1 MTAVWFAYLR
11 LIRPKQ
17 WTKNLFVL
25 SPVVFSGKWAD
36 PPSVLA
42 AILAAVAF
50 VLVSGAVYAI
60 NDAVDAEADRR
71 HPTKRLRPVA
81 AGQIGVTRARMFS
94 AVLALAGL
102 GLATV
107 LGWPAAL
114 VATAYLLLNL
124 GYSIRLKH
132 MPLIDVLVISGGF
145 LLRVTAGCVAIR
157 VEPSVWLLLCTA
169 FLSLFIALV
178 KRRQELARGN
188 GNATRKVMAGYSLPL
203 LDQFITSMLA
213 TTVMTYLLYAH
224 SVHHPL
230 FMLTV
235 LFVVYGLFRYLHIL
249 HFSDTAE
256 RPEDAVFADLPL
268 LVTVL
273 LWGGSCLA
281 ILYWEKVSKPGT
293 VGVLVP

>member
-1 MTAVWFAYLR
+1 VTPTAFVYLR
-11 LIRPKQ
+11 LMRPKQ

-25 SPVVFSGKWAD
+25 SAVVFSGKWTD
-36 PPSVLA
+36 PTTVLTAVLA
-42 AILAAVAF
+42 MVAF
-50 VLVSGAVYAI
+50 VLASGAVYAI
-60 NDAVDAEADRR
+60 NDASDAAADRH
-71 HPTKRLRPVA
+71 HPQKRLRPVA
-81 AGQIGVTRARMFS
+81 AGQIGVSQARVFA
-94 AVLALAGL
+94 AVLTLAGL
-102 GLATV
+102 GLAV
-107 LGWPAAL
+107 ALGWPTFL
-114 VATAYLLLNL
+114 VTAAYLLLNL
-124 GYSIRLKH
+124 GYSIHLKH
-132 MPLIDVLVISGGF
+132 LPLIDVLVISGGF
-145 LLRVTAGCVAIR
+145 LLRVTAGCVAIC

-188 GNATRKVMAGYSLPL
+188 GDSARKVMAGYSLPL

-224 SVHHPL
+224 TVHHPL

-235 LFVVYGLFRYLHIL
+235 MFVVYGLFRYLHIL

-273 LWGGSCLA
+273 LWGAACLA
-281 ILYWEKVSKPGT
+281 FLYWEKVR
-293 VGVLVP
+293 